1 LTSRRKNVTG
11 MALPPPDT
19 QPALAIHASVTGTE
33 LTQVELGDGAR
44 RSFRAIAWADL
55 ARTPLAPGPYVV
67 RFQVAGGERVALEL
81 PVCAGRTRVLVDGT
95 VFPAPPG
102 PVVLPLPS
110 RPAEAHEIELELQV
124 GGYEKRIACGAAP
137 RFGAQIQTREGLSQL
152 SFHSPWTAA
161 GGGRAVVFV
170 PRGHDPKKP
179 GALLVGTHP
188 WNGSPWTYAAYA
200 ELLQRA
206 TAKDVVLLF
215 PSGLGN
221 SLYTASAEDETMRA
235 LDAVAQVV
243 AVDPRRVSIWGAS
256 LGGAGAT
263 TIGLHHPDRFATITS
278 FFGDARYDMTTYVRS
293 ILKDDAGAHQVNA
306 IDVVDNAR
314 HVPIWLVHGEDDRVS
329 PIAQSV
335 ILARALEEKKH
346 TVRFDRVPHAGHEG
360 TLVVRFVSEVV
371 DRAAEAR
378 VPENP
383 RRVTFKSVRRE
394 DTSAYGAHLVR
405 SAAPGDG
412 FVDIDRRADSVHVL
426 KASGVTRIELTR
438 GALGGGAEALPIVID
453 DPAAALAKVEV
464 RWIVPP
470 APTSVAAPSTTPAS
484 SAPPAPSSTPPP

>member
-1 LTSRRKNVTG
+1 
-11 MALPPPDT
+11 MALPPADT

-44 RSFRAIAWADL
+44 RSFRAIPWADL

-81 PVCAGRTRVLVDGT
+81 PVCSGRTRVLVDG
-95 VFPAPPG
+95 VVLASPPG
-102 PVVLPLPS
+102 PIVLPLPP
-110 RPAEAHEIELELQV
+110 RPAEAHEVELEIQV
-124 GGYEKRIACGAAP
+124 GAYEKRIACGSAP
-137 RFGAQIQTREGLSQL
+137 RFGAQVQSKDGLSQL
-152 SFHSPWTAA
+152 TFHSPWSAA

-170 PRGHDPKKP
+170 PRGHDAKKP
-179 GALLVGTHP
+179 SALLVGTHP

-200 ELLQRA
+200 ELLRQA
-206 TAKDVVLLF
+206 TTKDVVLLF

-256 LGGAGAT
+256 MGGAGAT

-329 PIAQSV
+329 PIVQSV

-360 TLVVRFVSEVV
+360 PLVVKFIAEVV

-378 VPENP
+378 VPESP
-383 RRVTFKSVRRE
+383 RRITFKSVRRE

-412 FVDIDRRADSVHVL
+412 FIDLERRVDGVHVL

-438 GALGGGAEALPIVID
+438 GALGGGAEALPVVID
-453 DPAAALAKVEV
+453 DPVAALAKVEV
-464 RWIVPP
+464 RWL
-470 APTSVAAPSTTPAS
+470 AP
-484 SAPPAPSSTPPP
+484 TPPPIATPTTPTPTTP

>member
-1 LTSRRKNVTG
+1 LTSRRENVPG
-11 MALPPPDT
+11 IALPPADA
-19 QPALAIHASVTGTE
+19 QPALAIHASVAGTE

-44 RSFRAIAWADL
+44 RSFRTIPWADL

-67 RFQVAGGERVALEL
+67 RFQVAGGERVSLEL

-95 VFPAPPG
+95 VFASPPG
-102 PVVLPLPS
+102 PVVLPLPP
-110 RPAEAHEIELELQV
+110 RPAEAYEIEIELQV
-124 GGYEKRIACGAAP
+124 GAYEKRVACSSPP
-137 RFGAQIQTREGLSQL
+137 RFGAQSQSKEGLSQL
-152 SFHSPWTAA
+152 TFHSPWSAV

-170 PRGHDPKKP
+170 PRGHDAKKP

-188 WNGSPWTYAAYA
+188 WSGSPWTYAAYA
-200 ELLQRA
+200 ELLREA
-206 TAKDVVLLF
+206 TAKDVVLLL

-221 SLYTASAEDETMRA
+221 SLYTANAEDETMRA

-256 LGGAGAT
+256 MGGAGAT

-278 FFGDARYDMTTYVRS
+278 FFGDARYDMTTYARS
-293 ILKDDAGAHQVNA
+293 ILKDEAGAHQVNA

-346 TVRFDRVPHAGHEG
+346 AVRFDRVAHAGHEG
-360 TLVVRFVSEVV
+360 PLVVRFISEVV

-378 VPENP
+378 VPESP

-394 DTSAYGAHLVR
+394 DTVAYGVRLVR
-405 SAAPGDG
+405 SAAPGDA
-412 FVDIDRRADSVHVL
+412 FVDIERRGDAVHVL
-426 KASGVTRIELTR
+426 KASGVTRIELAR
-438 GALGGGAEALPIVID
+438 GALGGGAEAQRIVID
-453 DPAAALAKVEV
+453 DPAAVAAKVEV
-464 RWIVPP
+464 RWSVPP
-470 APTSVAAPSTTPAS
+470 PTP
-484 SAPPAPSSTPPP
+484 